1 MLGVTSLSDPVSEL
15 AGVGPKRAQALRSL
29 AIENVNDL
37 LTYFPFRYEDLQAKD
52 PTELTDQAKVTL
64 KGTVAAAP
72 VISRFGR
79 RKTRLTFRLLLDE
92 HTIIPVTFFNQPWLK
107 DKLEVGKELAVYGR
121 FDAKRQSL
129 SGMKI
134 IAGADGGG
142 MGSIYPANKEVR
154 QGTIQKLVESAFET
168 YAPVIVDLI
177 PEPLRDEY
185 RLLHRREMIHD
196 MHFPASDRAAQA
208 ARRTA
213 KFEEF
218 YLFEVRLQ
226 VVKQQDHTLH
236 GQALTYDL
244 PRLKDFIAA
253 LPYEL
258 TAAQKR
264 VVNEICYDLKRPIHM
279 NRLLQGDVGSGK
291 TVVAAIAMYAAI
303 TAGAQA
309 ALMAPTEILAE
320 QHANNLAKL
329 FADFPV
335 NVALLTGATKPA
347 ARKTLL
353 PQIAKG
359 TVNLIVGTH
368 ALIQPEVDY
377 ADLGLAVIDEQHRF
391 GVNQRQA
398 LREKGQQPDVLAM
411 TATPIPR
418 TLAITA
424 YGEMDVSVI
433 NELPA
438 GRQPIKTS
446 WIRSNQVD
454 STLREVKAEL
464 SSGSQAYVVT
474 PLIEESEAVD
484 MKNAEA
490 IYERFKEQFE
500 PTYRVGL
507 LHGRMKNDEK
517 NAVMDAFKNNEFQ
530 VLVATTVIEVGVDVP
545 NATVMM
551 IYDADHFGLAQ
562 LHQLRGRVGRG
573 KKASACILIA
583 DPKNELAVERMT
595 TMTSTNDGFVLSQ
608 KDLELR
614 GPGDILGKKQSGVPD
629 FKVGDPVAD
638 LNILSVAQQAAKE
651 TVASP
656 NWADKDANLALAAFL
671 STTAHQNTTMD

>member
-1 MLGVTSLSDPVSEL
+1 MASLSDSVATL
-15 AGVGPKRAQALRSL
+15 AGVGPKRVQALKSL
-29 AIENVNDL
+29 DIENINDL
-37 LTYFPFRYEDLQAKD
+37 LTYFPFRYEDLEAKD
-52 PTELTDQAKVTL
+52 PAELTDQAKVTL
-64 KGTVAAAP
+64 KGTVAAMP
-72 VISRFGR
+72 VLTRFGR
-79 RKTRLTFRLLLDE
+79 KKNRLNFRLLVDE

-107 DKLEVGKELAVYGR
+107 DQLEVGAELVIYGR

-129 SGMKI
+129 AGMKI
-134 IAGADGGG
+134 LASADSG
-142 MGSIYPANKEVR
+142 MESIYPANKEIR
-154 QGTIQKLVESAFET
+154 QGTVKKLVESAYED
-168 YAPVIVDLI
+168 YSPVIVDLI
-177 PEPLRDEY
+177 PETLREQY

-196 MHFPASDRAAQA
+196 MHFPANDAAAQA

-218 YLFEVRLQ
+218 YLFELRLQ
-226 VVKQQDHTLH
+226 IVRQQDHTLH
-236 GQALTYDL
+236 GQAFHYDL
-244 PRLKDFIAA
+244 AKLKAFIDS

-264 VVNEICYDLKRPIHM
+264 VVNEICFDLKRPVHM

-335 NVALLTGATKPA
+335 NVALLTGATKAA

-353 PQIAKG
+353 PQIAEG
-359 TVNLIVGTH
+359 GVDLLIGTH
-368 ALIQPEVDY
+368 ALIQPEVTY
-377 ADLGLAVIDEQHRF
+377 HHLGLAVIDEQHRF

-454 STLREVKAEL
+454 ATLREVKAEL
-464 SSGSQAYVVT
+464 STGSQAYVVT

-490 IYERFKEQFE
+490 IYARFKEEFE
-500 PTYRVGL
+500 PDYKVGL
-507 LHGRMKNDEK
+507 LHGRMKDDEK
-517 NAVMDAFKNNEFQ
+517 NAIMAAFKANEFQ

-545 NATVMM
+545 NATLMI
-551 IYDADHFGLAQ
+551 IYDADHFGLSQ

-573 KKASACILIA
+573 SRASACILIA
-583 DPKNELAVERMT
+583 DPKNQLAIERMT

-614 GPGDILGKKQSGVPD
+614 GPGDILGRKQSGVPD

-638 LNILSVAQQAAKE
+638 LNILSAAQQAAKE
-651 TVASP
+651 TVSSP
-656 NWADKDANLALAAFL
+656 NWADKDQNLALAAFL
-671 STTAHQNTTMD
+671 SMTAHKNMTMD

>member
-1 MLGVTSLSDPVSEL
+1 MTSLSDSVATL
-15 AGVGPKRAQALRSL
+15 AGVGPKRVQALKGL
-29 AIENVNDL
+29 EIANINDL

-52 PTELTDQAKVTL
+52 PAELTDQAKVTL
-64 KGTVAAAP
+64 KGTVAGAP
-72 VISRFGR
+72 VLTRFGR
-79 RKTRLTFRLLLDE
+79 KKNRLNFRLLLDE
-92 HTIIPVTFFNQPWLK
+92 HTVIPVTFFNQPWLK
-107 DKLEVGKELAVYGR
+107 DKLEVGNEIVVYGR

-129 SGMKI
+129 AGMKI
-134 IAGADGGG
+134 LASADSG
-142 MGSIYPANKEVR
+142 MGSIYPANKEIR
-154 QGTIQKLVESAFET
+154 QGTIQKLVESA
-168 YAPVIVDLI
+168 YAAYEPVIVDLI
-177 PEPLRDEY
+177 PEDLREQY
-185 RLLHRREMIHD
+185 RLLHRKQMIHD
-196 MHFPASDRAAQA
+196 MHFPADANAAQA

-218 YLFEVRLQ
+218 YLFELRLQ
-226 VVKQQDHTLH
+226 IVRQQDHTLH
-236 GQALTYDL
+236 GQALHYDL
-244 PRLKDFIAA
+244 PKLKAFIDS

-258 TAAQKR
+258 TRAQKK
-264 VVNEICYDLKRPIHM
+264 VVNEICFDLKRPVHM

-335 NVALLTGATKPA
+335 NVALLTGATKAA

-353 PQIAKG
+353 PQIKNG
-359 TVNLIVGTH
+359 GVNLLIGTH
-368 ALIQPEVDY
+368 ALIQPEVAY
-377 ADLGLAVIDEQHRF
+377 QHLGLAVIDEQHRF

-438 GRQPIKTS
+438 GRQPIKTT

-454 STLREVKAEL
+454 ATLRQVKAEL
-464 SSGSQAYVVT
+464 STGSQAYVVT

-490 IYERFKEQFE
+490 IYARFKEQFE
-500 PTYRVGL
+500 PDYKVGL
-507 LHGRMKNDEK
+507 LHGQMKDDEK
-517 NAVMDAFKNNEFQ
+517 NAIMTAFKANEFQ

-545 NATVMM
+545 NATLMI

-573 KKASACILIA
+573 KRASACILIA
-583 DPKNELAVERMT
+583 DPKNQLAVERMT
-595 TMTSTNDGFVLSQ
+595 TMTSTTDGFVLSQ

-614 GPGDILGKKQSGVPD
+614 GPGDILGRKQSGVPD

-656 NWADKDANLALAAFL
+656 DWADKDQNLALAAFL

>member
-1 MLGVTSLSDPVSEL
+1 MASLSDSVASL
-15 AGVGPKRAQALRSL
+15 AGVGPKRVQALKSL
-29 AIENVNDL
+29 DIENINDL
-37 LTYFPFRYEDLQAKD
+37 LTYFPFRYEDLEAKD
-52 PTELTDQAKVTL
+52 PAELTDQAKVTL
-64 KGTVAAAP
+64 KGTVAAMP
-72 VISRFGR
+72 VLTRFGR
-79 RKTRLTFRLLLDE
+79 KKNRLNFRLLVDE

-107 DKLEVGKELAVYGR
+107 DQLEVGAELVIYGR

-129 SGMKI
+129 AGMKI
-134 IAGADGGG
+134 LASADSG
-142 MGSIYPANKEVR
+142 MGSIYPANKEIR
-154 QGTIQKLVESAFET
+154 QGTVKKLVESAYED
-168 YAPVIVDLI
+168 YSPVIVDLI
-177 PEPLRDEY
+177 PEALREQY

-196 MHFPASDRAAQA
+196 MHFPADDAAAQA

-218 YLFEVRLQ
+218 YLFELRLQ
-226 VVKQQDHTLH
+226 IVRQQDHTLH
-236 GQALTYDL
+236 GQAFHYDL
-244 PRLKDFIAA
+244 AKLKAFIDS

-264 VVNEICYDLKRPIHM
+264 VVNEICFDLKRPVHM

-335 NVALLTGATKPA
+335 NVALLTGATKAA

-353 PQIAKG
+353 PQIAEG
-359 TVNLIVGTH
+359 GVDLLIGTH
-368 ALIQPEVDY
+368 ALIQPEVTY
-377 ADLGLAVIDEQHRF
+377 HHLGLAVIDEQHRF

-398 LREKGQQPDVLAM
+398 LREKGRQPDVLAM

-454 STLREVKAEL
+454 ATLREVKAEL
-464 SSGSQAYVVT
+464 STGSQAYVVT

-490 IYERFKEQFE
+490 IYARFKEEFE
-500 PTYRVGL
+500 PDYKVGL
-507 LHGRMKNDEK
+507 LHGRMKDDEK
-517 NAVMDAFKNNEFQ
+517 NAIMAAFKANEFQ

-545 NATVMM
+545 NATLMI
-551 IYDADHFGLAQ
+551 IYDADHFGLSQ

-573 KKASACILIA
+573 SRASACILIA
-583 DPKNELAVERMT
+583 DPKNQLAIERMT

-614 GPGDILGKKQSGVPD
+614 GPGDILGRKQSGVPD

-638 LNILSVAQQAAKE
+638 LNILSAAQQAAKE
-651 TVASP
+651 TVSSP
-656 NWADKDANLALAAFL
+656 NWADKDQNLALAAFL
-671 STTAHQNTTMD
+671 SMTAHKNMTMD

>member
-1 MLGVTSLSDPVSEL
+1 MASLSDSVASL
-15 AGVGPKRAQALRSL
+15 NGVGPKRVQALKEL
-29 AIENVNDL
+29 DIENVNDL

-52 PTELTDQAKVTL
+52 PAELTDQAKVTL
-64 KGTVAAAP
+64 KGTVAAEP
-72 VISRFGR
+72 VLTRFGR
-79 RKTRLTFRLLLDE
+79 KKNRLNFRLVLTD
-92 HTIIPVTFFNQPWLK
+92 HNVIPVTFFNQPWLR
-107 DKLEVGKELAVYGR
+107 DQIEVGRELVVYGR
-121 FDAKRQSL
+121 FDAKRQSMA
-129 SGMKI
+129 GMKLLTS
-134 IAGADGGG
+134 ANGS
-142 MGSIYPANKEVR
+142 MGSIYPANKEIR
-154 QGTIQKLVESAFET
+154 QATIKKLVTEAYDAYE
-168 YAPVIVDLI
+168 PVIVDLI
-177 PEPLRDEY
+177 PETLRDQY
-185 RLLHRREMIHD
+185 RLLHRRQMIHD
-196 MHFPASDRAAQA
+196 MHFPADAQAAQA

-218 YLFEVRLQ
+218 FLFELRLQ
-226 VVKQQDHTLH
+226 IVKQQDHTLH

-244 PRLKDFIAA
+244 PDLKRFIGS

-258 TAAQKR
+258 TAAQKK
-264 VVNEICYDLKRPIHM
+264 VVNEICFDLKRPIHM

-303 TAGAQA
+303 TSGTQA
-309 ALMAPTEILAE
+309 VLMAPTEILAE

-347 ARKTLL
+347 ARKVLL
-353 PQIAKG
+353 PQIANG
-359 TVNLIVGTH
+359 EVNLVVGTH
-368 ALIQPEVDY
+368 ALIQPDVHY
-377 ADLGLAVIDEQHRF
+377 HHLGLAVIDEQHRF

-398 LREKGQQPDVLAM
+398 LRQKGAQPDILAM

-424 YGEMDVSVI
+424 YGEMDVSII

-438 GRQPIKTS
+438 GRQPIQTT
-446 WIRSNQVD
+446 WIRSNQET
-454 STLREVKAEL
+454 SMLREVKAEL
-464 SSGSQAYVVT
+464 AAGSQAYVVT

-490 IYERFKEQFE
+490 IYQRFQETFE
-500 PTYRVGL
+500 PQYKVGL

-517 NAVMDAFKNNEFQ
+517 NAIMDAFKANEFQ

-545 NATVMM
+545 NATLMM

-573 KKASACILIA
+573 QKASKCILIA
-583 DPKNELAVERMT
+583 DPKNQLAIERMT
-595 TMTSTNDGFVLSQ
+595 TMTSTTDGFVLSQ

-614 GPGDILGKKQSGVPD
+614 GPGDVLGRKQSGVPE

-638 LNILSVAQQAAKE
+638 LNILSTAQQVAK
-651 TVASP
+651 TIVTQDDWASQ
-656 NWADKDANLALAAFL
+656 DENLPVAAFL
-671 STTAHQNTTMD
+671 TTTAHQTTTMD

>member
-1 MLGVTSLSDPVSEL
+1 MASLSDSVATL
-15 AGVGPKRAQALRSL
+15 AGVGPKRVQALKSL
-29 AIENVNDL
+29 DIENINDL
-37 LTYFPFRYEDLQAKD
+37 LTYFPFRYEDLEAKD
-52 PTELTDQAKVTL
+52 PAELTDQAKVTL
-64 KGTVAAAP
+64 KGTVAAMP
-72 VISRFGR
+72 VLTRFGR
-79 RKTRLTFRLLLDE
+79 KKNRLNFRLLVDE

-107 DKLEVGKELAVYGR
+107 DQLEVGAELVIYGR

-129 SGMKI
+129 AGMKI
-134 IAGADGGG
+134 LASADSG
-142 MGSIYPANKEVR
+142 MGSIYPANKEIR
-154 QGTIQKLVESAFET
+154 QGTVKKLVESAYED
-168 YAPVIVDLI
+168 YSPVIVDLI
-177 PEPLRDEY
+177 PEALREQY
-185 RLLHRREMIHD
+185 RLLHRRGMIHD
-196 MHFPASDRAAQA
+196 MHFPADDAAAQA

-218 YLFEVRLQ
+218 YLFELRLQ
-226 VVKQQDHTLH
+226 IVRQQDHTLH
-236 GQALTYDL
+236 GQAFHYDL
-244 PRLKDFIAA
+244 AKLKAFIDS

-264 VVNEICYDLKRPIHM
+264 VVNEICFDLKRPVHM

-335 NVALLTGATKPA
+335 NVALLTGATKAA

-353 PQIAKG
+353 PQIAEG
-359 TVNLIVGTH
+359 GVDLLIGTH
-368 ALIQPEVDY
+368 ALIQPEVTY
-377 ADLGLAVIDEQHRF
+377 HHLGLAVIDEQHRF

-454 STLREVKAEL
+454 ATLREVKAEL
-464 SSGSQAYVVT
+464 STGSQAYVVT

-490 IYERFKEQFE
+490 IYARFKEEFE
-500 PTYRVGL
+500 PDYKVGL
-507 LHGRMKNDEK
+507 LHGRMKDDEK
-517 NAVMDAFKNNEFQ
+517 NAIMAAFKANEFQ

-545 NATVMM
+545 NATLMI
-551 IYDADHFGLAQ
+551 IYDADHFGLSQ

-573 KKASACILIA
+573 SRASACILIA
-583 DPKNELAVERMT
+583 DPKNQLAIERMT

-614 GPGDILGKKQSGVPD
+614 GPGDILGRKQSGVPD

-638 LNILSVAQQAAKE
+638 LNILSAAQQAAKE
-651 TVASP
+651 TVSSP
-656 NWADKDANLALAAFL
+656 NWADKDQNLALAAFL
-671 STTAHQNTTMD
+671 SMTAHKNMTMD

>member
-1 MLGVTSLSDPVSEL
+1 MTSLSDSVATL
-15 AGVGPKRAQALRSL
+15 AGVGPKRVQALKSL
-29 AIENVNDL
+29 DIENINDL

-52 PTELTDQAKVTL
+52 PAELTDQAKVTL
-64 KGTVAAAP
+64 KGTVAGAP
-72 VISRFGR
+72 VLTRFGR
-79 RKTRLTFRLLLDE
+79 KKNRLNFRLLLDE
-92 HTIIPVTFFNQPWLK
+92 HTVIPVTFFNQPWLK
-107 DKLEVGKELAVYGR
+107 DKLEVGNEIVVYGR

-129 SGMKI
+129 AGMKI
-134 IAGADGGG
+134 LASADSG
-142 MGSIYPANKEVR
+142 MGSIYPANKEIR
-154 QGTIQKLVESAFET
+154 QGTIQKLVESAFDT
-168 YAPVIVDLI
+168 YEPVIVDLI
-177 PEPLRDEY
+177 PEGLRDQY
-185 RLLHRREMIHD
+185 RLLHRKQMIHD
-196 MHFPASDRAAQA
+196 MHFPADANAAQA

-218 YLFEVRLQ
+218 YLFELRLQ
-226 VVKQQDHTLH
+226 IVREQDHTLH
-236 GQALTYDL
+236 GKALHYDL
-244 PRLKDFIAA
+244 AKLKAFIDS

-258 TAAQKR
+258 TGAQKK
-264 VVNEICYDLKRPIHM
+264 VVNEICFDLKRPVHM

-335 NVALLTGATKPA
+335 NVALLTGATKAA

-353 PQIAKG
+353 PQIKQG
-359 TVNLIVGTH
+359 GVDLLIGTH

-377 ADLGLAVIDEQHRF
+377 HDLGLAVIDEQHRF

-438 GRQPIKTS
+438 GRQPIKTT

-454 STLREVKAEL
+454 ATLRQVKAEL
-464 SSGSQAYVVT
+464 STGSQAYVVT

-490 IYERFKEQFE
+490 IYERFKEEFE
-500 PTYRVGL
+500 PTYKVGL
-507 LHGRMKNDEK
+507 LHGRMKDDEK
-517 NAVMDAFKNNEFQ
+517 NAIMDAFKANEFQ

-545 NATVMM
+545 NATLMM

-573 KKASACILIA
+573 TRASACILIA
-583 DPKNELAVERMT
+583 DPKNQLAVERMT

-614 GPGDILGKKQSGVPD
+614 GPGDILGRKQSGVPD

-638 LNILSVAQQAAKE
+638 LNILSAAQQAAKE

-656 NWADKDANLALAAFL
+656 NWADKDDNLALAAFL
-671 STTAHQNTTMD
+671 STTAHRNTTMD

>member
-1 MLGVTSLSDPVSEL
+1 MASLSDSVATL
-15 AGVGPKRAQALRSL
+15 AGVGPKRVQALKSL
-29 AIENVNDL
+29 DIENINDL
-37 LTYFPFRYEDLQAKD
+37 LTYFPFRYEDLEAKD
-52 PTELTDQAKVTL
+52 PAELTDQAKVTL
-64 KGTVAAAP
+64 KGTVAAMP
-72 VISRFGR
+72 VLTRFGR
-79 RKTRLTFRLLLDE
+79 KKNRLNFRLLVDE

-107 DKLEVGKELAVYGR
+107 DQLEVGAELVIYGR

-129 SGMKI
+129 AGMKI
-134 IAGADGGG
+134 LASADSG
-142 MGSIYPANKEVR
+142 MGSIYPANKEIR
-154 QGTIQKLVESAFET
+154 QGTVKKLVESAYED
-168 YAPVIVDLI
+168 YSPVIVDLI
-177 PEPLRDEY
+177 PETLREQY

-196 MHFPASDRAAQA
+196 MHFPADDAAAQA

-218 YLFEVRLQ
+218 YLFELRLQ
-226 VVKQQDHTLH
+226 IVRQQDHTLH
-236 GQALTYDL
+236 GQAFHYDL
-244 PRLKDFIAA
+244 AKLKAFIDS

-264 VVNEICYDLKRPIHM
+264 VVNEICFDLKRPIHM

-335 NVALLTGATKPA
+335 NVALLTGATKAA

-353 PQIAKG
+353 PQIAEG
-359 TVNLIVGTH
+359 GVDLLIGTH
-368 ALIQPEVDY
+368 ALIQPEVTY
-377 ADLGLAVIDEQHRF
+377 HHLGLAVIDEQHRF

-454 STLREVKAEL
+454 ATLREVKAEL
-464 SSGSQAYVVT
+464 STGSQAYVVT

-490 IYERFKEQFE
+490 IYARFKEEFE
-500 PTYRVGL
+500 PDYKVGL
-507 LHGRMKNDEK
+507 LHGRMKDDEK
-517 NAVMDAFKNNEFQ
+517 NAIMAAFKANEFQ

-545 NATVMM
+545 NATLMI
-551 IYDADHFGLAQ
+551 IYDADHFGLSQ

-573 KKASACILIA
+573 TRASACILIA
-583 DPKNELAVERMT
+583 DPKNQLAIERMT

-614 GPGDILGKKQSGVPD
+614 GPGDILGRKQSGVPD
-629 FKVGDPVAD
+629 FKVGDPIAD
-638 LNILSVAQQAAKE
+638 LNILSAAQQAAKE
-651 TVASP
+651 TVSSP
-656 NWADKDANLALAAFL
+656 NWADKDQNLALAAFL
-671 STTAHQNTTMD
+671 SMTAHKNMTMD

>member
-1 MLGVTSLSDPVSEL
+1 MASLSDSVASL
-15 AGVGPKRAQALRSL
+15 NGVGPKRVQALKEL
-29 AIENVNDL
+29 DIENVNDL

-52 PTELTDQAKVTL
+52 PAELTDQAKVTL
-64 KGTVAAAP
+64 KGTVAAEP
-72 VISRFGR
+72 VLTRFGR
-79 RKTRLTFRLLLDE
+79 KKNRLNFRLVLTD
-92 HTIIPVTFFNQPWLK
+92 HNVIPVTFFNQPWLR
-107 DKLEVGKELAVYGR
+107 DQIEVGQELVVYGR
-121 FDAKRQSL
+121 FDAKRQSMA
-129 SGMKI
+129 GMKLLTS
-134 IAGADGGG
+134 ANGS
-142 MGSIYPANKEVR
+142 MGSIYPANKAIR
-154 QGTIQKLVESAFET
+154 QATIKKLVTEAYDAYE
-168 YAPVIVDLI
+168 PVIVDLI
-177 PEPLRDEY
+177 PETLRDQY
-185 RLLHRREMIHD
+185 RLLHRRQMIHD
-196 MHFPASDRAAQA
+196 MHFPADAQAAQA

-218 YLFEVRLQ
+218 FLFELRLQ
-226 VVKQQDHTLH
+226 IVKQQDHTLH

-244 PRLKDFIAA
+244 PDLKRFIGS

-258 TAAQKR
+258 TAAQKK
-264 VVNEICYDLKRPIHM
+264 VVNEICFDLKRPIHM

-303 TAGAQA
+303 TAGTQA
-309 ALMAPTEILAE
+309 VLMAPTEILAE

-347 ARKTLL
+347 ARKVLL
-353 PQIAKG
+353 PQIANG
-359 TVNLIVGTH
+359 EVNLVVGTH
-368 ALIQPEVDY
+368 ALIQPDVHY
-377 ADLGLAVIDEQHRF
+377 HHLGLAVIDEQHRF

-398 LREKGQQPDVLAM
+398 LRQKGAQPDILAM

-424 YGEMDVSVI
+424 YGEMDVSII

-438 GRQPIKTS
+438 GRQPIQTT
-446 WIRSNQVD
+446 WIRSNQET
-454 STLREVKAEL
+454 SMLREVKAEL
-464 SSGSQAYVVT
+464 AAGSQAYVVT

-490 IYERFKEQFE
+490 IYQRFQETFE
-500 PTYRVGL
+500 PQYKVGL

-517 NAVMDAFKNNEFQ
+517 NAIMDAFKANEFQ

-545 NATVMM
+545 NATLMM

-573 KKASACILIA
+573 QKASKCILIA
-583 DPKNELAVERMT
+583 DPKNQLAIERMT
-595 TMTSTNDGFVLSQ
+595 TMTSTTDGFVLSQ

-614 GPGDILGKKQSGVPD
+614 GPGDVLGRKQSGVPE

-638 LNILSVAQQAAKE
+638 LNILSTAQQAAK
-651 TVASP
+651 TIVMQDDWASQ
-656 NWADKDANLALAAFL
+656 DENLPVAAFL
-671 STTAHQNTTMD
+671 TTTAHQTTTMD

>member
-1 MLGVTSLSDPVSEL
+1 MASLSDSVATL
-15 AGVGPKRAQALRSL
+15 AGVGPKRVQALKSL
-29 AIENVNDL
+29 DIENINDL
-37 LTYFPFRYEDLQAKD
+37 LTYFPFRYEDLEAKD
-52 PTELTDQAKVTL
+52 PAELTDQAKVTL
-64 KGTVAAAP
+64 KGTVAAMP
-72 VISRFGR
+72 VLTRFGR
-79 RKTRLTFRLLLDE
+79 KKNRLNFRLLVDE

-107 DKLEVGKELAVYGR
+107 DQLEVGAELVIYGR

-129 SGMKI
+129 AGMKI
-134 IAGADGGG
+134 LASADSG
-142 MGSIYPANKEVR
+142 MGSIYPANKEIR
-154 QGTIQKLVESAFET
+154 QGTVKKLVESAYED
-168 YAPVIVDLI
+168 YSPVIVDLI
-177 PEPLRDEY
+177 PEALREQY

-196 MHFPASDRAAQA
+196 MHFPADDAAAQA

-218 YLFEVRLQ
+218 YLFELRLQ
-226 VVKQQDHTLH
+226 IVRQQDHTLH
-236 GQALTYDL
+236 GQAFHYDL
-244 PRLKDFIAA
+244 AKLKAFIDS

-264 VVNEICYDLKRPIHM
+264 VVNEICFDLKRPIHM

-335 NVALLTGATKPA
+335 NVALLTGATKAA

-353 PQIAKG
+353 PQIAEG
-359 TVNLIVGTH
+359 GVDLLIGTH
-368 ALIQPEVDY
+368 ALIQPEVTY
-377 ADLGLAVIDEQHRF
+377 HHLGLAVIDEQHRF

-454 STLREVKAEL
+454 ATLREVKAEL
-464 SSGSQAYVVT
+464 STGSQAYVVT

-490 IYERFKEQFE
+490 IYARFKEEFE
-500 PTYRVGL
+500 PDYKVGL
-507 LHGRMKNDEK
+507 LHGRMKDDEK
-517 NAVMDAFKNNEFQ
+517 NAIMAAFKANEFQ

-545 NATVMM
+545 NATLMI
-551 IYDADHFGLAQ
+551 IYDADHFGLSQ

-573 KKASACILIA
+573 SRASACILIA
-583 DPKNELAVERMT
+583 DPKNQLAIERMT

-614 GPGDILGKKQSGVPD
+614 GPGDILGRKQSGVPD

-638 LNILSVAQQAAKE
+638 LNILSAAQQAAKE
-651 TVASP
+651 TVSSP
-656 NWADKDANLALAAFL
+656 NWADKDQNLALAAFL
-671 STTAHQNTTMD
+671 SMTAHKNMTMD

>member
-1 MLGVTSLSDPVSEL
+1 MASLSDSVDSL
-15 AGVGPKRAQALRSL
+15 SGVGPKRVQALKEL
-29 AIENVNDL
+29 DIDNINDL

-52 PTELTDQAKVTL
+52 PAELSDQAKVTL
-64 KGTVAAAP
+64 KGTVAAEP
-72 VISRFGR
+72 VLTRFGR
-79 RKTRLTFRLLLDE
+79 KKNRLNFRLLLDD
-92 HTIIPVTFFNQPWLK
+92 HTIIPVTFFNQPWLR
-107 DKLEVGKELAVYGR
+107 DQIETGQPLVVYGR

-129 SGMKI
+129 SGMKLLSS
-134 IAGADGGG
+134 ANGA
-142 MGSIYPANKEVR
+142 MGSIYPANKEIR
-154 QGTIQKLVESAFET
+154 QGTIKKLVQQAYDAYE
-168 YAPVIVDLI
+168 PVIVDLI
-177 PEPLRDEY
+177 PETLRDQY
-185 RLLHRREMIHD
+185 RLLHRRQMIHD
-196 MHFPASDRAAQA
+196 MHFPADANAAQA

-218 YLFEVRLQ
+218 FVFELRLQ
-226 VVKQQDHTLH
+226 IIKQQDHTLN
-236 GQALTYDL
+236 GQALAYDL
-244 PRLKDFIAA
+244 SALKQFIAS

-258 TAAQKR
+258 TQAQKK

-309 ALMAPTEILAE
+309 VLMAPTEILAE

-347 ARKTLL
+347 ARKVLL
-353 PQIAKG
+353 PQIANG
-359 TVNLIVGTH
+359 EVNLVVGTH
-368 ALIQPEVDY
+368 ALIQPEVHY
-377 ADLGLAVIDEQHRF
+377 HELGFAVIDEQHRF

-398 LREKGQQPDVLAM
+398 LRQKGTQPDILAM

-438 GRQPIKTS
+438 GRQPITTT
-446 WIRSNQVD
+446 WIRSNQEP
-454 STLREVKAEL
+454 SMLGEVKAEL
-464 SSGSQAYVVT
+464 AAGSQAYVVT

-490 IYERFKEQFE
+490 IYERFKETFE
-500 PTYRVGL
+500 PQYKVGL

-517 NAVMDAFKNNEFQ
+517 NAIMDAFKANDFQ

-545 NATVMM
+545 NATLMM

-573 KKASACILIA
+573 QKASRCILIA
-583 DPKNELAVERMT
+583 DPKNQTAIERMT
-595 TMTSTNDGFVLSQ
+595 TMTTTIDGFLLSQ

-614 GPGDILGKKQSGVPD
+614 GAGDVLGRRQSGVPE

-638 LNILSVAQQAAKE
+638 LNILSVAQQAAKS
-651 TVASP
+651 VVDQDD
-656 NWADKDANLALAAFL
+656 WANQDANLPVAAFL
-671 STTAHQNTTMD
+671 TTTAHQTTTMD

>member
-1 MLGVTSLSDPVSEL
+1 MASLSDSVATL
-15 AGVGPKRAQALRSL
+15 AGVGPKRVQALKSL
-29 AIENVNDL
+29 DIENINDL
-37 LTYFPFRYEDLQAKD
+37 LTYFPFRYEDLEAKD
-52 PTELTDQAKVTL
+52 PAELTDQAKVTL
-64 KGTVAAAP
+64 KGTVAAMP
-72 VISRFGR
+72 VLTRFGR
-79 RKTRLTFRLLLDE
+79 KKNRLNFRLLVDE

-107 DKLEVGKELAVYGR
+107 DQLEVGAELVIYGR

-129 SGMKI
+129 AGMKI
-134 IAGADGGG
+134 LASADSG
-142 MGSIYPANKEVR
+142 MGSIYPANKEIR
-154 QGTIQKLVESAFET
+154 QGTVKKLVESAYED
-168 YAPVIVDLI
+168 YSPVIVDLI
-177 PEPLRDEY
+177 PEALREQY
-185 RLLHRREMIHD
+185 RLLHRRDMIHD
-196 MHFPASDRAAQA
+196 MHFPTDDAAAQA

-218 YLFEVRLQ
+218 YLFELRLQ
-226 VVKQQDHTLH
+226 IVRQQDHTLH
-236 GQALTYDL
+236 GQAFHYDL
-244 PRLKDFIAA
+244 AKLKAFIDS

-264 VVNEICYDLKRPIHM
+264 VVNEICFDLKRPVHM

-335 NVALLTGATKPA
+335 NVALLTGATKTA

-353 PQIAKG
+353 PQIAEG
-359 TVNLIVGTH
+359 GVDLLIGTH
-368 ALIQPEVDY
+368 ALIQPEVTY
-377 ADLGLAVIDEQHRF
+377 HHLGLAVIDEQHRF

-454 STLREVKAEL
+454 ATLREVKAEL
-464 SSGSQAYVVT
+464 STGSQAYVVT

-490 IYERFKEQFE
+490 IYARFKEEFE
-500 PTYRVGL
+500 PDYKVGL
-507 LHGRMKNDEK
+507 LHGRMKDDEK
-517 NAVMDAFKNNEFQ
+517 NAIMAAFKANEFQ

-545 NATVMM
+545 NATLMI
-551 IYDADHFGLAQ
+551 IYDADHFGLSQ

-573 KKASACILIA
+573 SRASACILIA
-583 DPKNELAVERMT
+583 DPKNQLAIERMT

-614 GPGDILGKKQSGVPD
+614 GPGDILGRKQSGVPD

-638 LNILSVAQQAAKE
+638 LNILSAAQQAAKE
-651 TVASP
+651 TVSSP
-656 NWADKDANLALAAFL
+656 NWADKDQNLALAAFL
-671 STTAHQNTTMD
+671 SMTAHKNMTMD

>member
-1 MLGVTSLSDPVSEL
+1 MPSLSDSVSVL
-15 AGVGPKRAQALRSL
+15 AGVGPKRVAALKEL
-29 AIENVNDL
+29 DINNINDL

-52 PTELTDQAKVTL
+52 PSELTDQAKVTL
-64 KGTVAAAP
+64 KGTVAVVP
-72 VISRFGR
+72 VLTRFGR
-79 RKTRLTFRLLLDE
+79 KKNRLNFRLLIDE

-107 DKLEVGKELAVYGR
+107 DQLEVGSEVVVYGR

-134 IAGADGGG
+134 LASAANA
-142 MGSIYPANKEVR
+142 MGSIYPANKSIR
-154 QGTIQKLVESAFET
+154 QGTIKQLVEAAYDQYSEK
-168 YAPVIVDLI
+168 IVDLV
-177 PEPLRDEY
+177 PEPLRDQY
-185 RLLHRREMIHD
+185 HLLHRREMIHD
-196 MHFPASDRAAQA
+196 MHFPADDAAAQA

-218 YLFEVRLQ
+218 YLFEIRLQ
-226 VVKQQDHTLH
+226 IVRQQDHTLH
-236 GQALTYDL
+236 GQTLAYDL
-244 PRLKDFIAA
+244 KALKAFIDS

-264 VVNEICYDLKRPIHM
+264 VVNEICFDLKRPIHM

-303 TAGAQA
+303 TAGTQA
-309 ALMAPTEILAE
+309 VLMAPTEILAE
-320 QHANNLAKL
+320 QHADNLAKL

-353 PQIAKG
+353 PQIANG
-359 TVNLIVGTH
+359 TVNLIIGTH
-368 ALIQPEVDY
+368 ALIQPEVTY
-377 ADLGLAVIDEQHRF
+377 HHLGLAVIDEQHRF
-391 GVNQRQA
+391 GVNQRRA

-438 GRQPIKTS
+438 GRQPIKTT

-454 STLREVKAEL
+454 SVLREVKAEL
-464 SSGSQAYVVT
+464 STGSQAYVVT

-490 IYERFKEQFE
+490 IYDRFKEEYE
-500 PTYRVGL
+500 PTYQVGL

-517 NAVMDAFKNNEFQ
+517 NSIMADFKANKFQ

-545 NATVMM
+545 NATLML

-573 KKASACILIA
+573 QKASACILIA
-583 DPKNELAVERMT
+583 DPKNQVAIERMT
-595 TMTSTNDGFVLSQ
+595 TMTNSNDGFVLAQ

-614 GPGDILGKKQSGVPD
+614 GAGDILGRKQSGVPD

-651 TVASP
+651 TVAAP
-656 NWADKDANLALAAFL
+656 NWDDKDANLALAAFL

>member
-1 MLGVTSLSDPVSEL
+1 MASLSDAVSQL
-15 AGVGPKRAQALRSL
+15 AGVGPKRVQALQSL
-29 AIENVNDL
+29 GIENMNDL

-52 PTELTDQAKVTL
+52 PAELTDQAKVTL
-64 KGTVAAAP
+64 KGTVAGAP
-72 VISRFGR
+72 VLTRFGR
-79 RKTRLTFRLLLDE
+79 KKNRLNFRLLVDE
-92 HTIIPVTFFNQPWLK
+92 HTAMPVTFFNQPWLK
-107 DKLEVGKELAVYGR
+107 DQLEVGNEIVVYGR

-129 SGMKI
+129 AGMKI
-134 IAGADGGG
+134 LASADSG
-142 MGSIYPANKEVR
+142 MGSIYPANKEIR
-154 QGTIQKLVESAFET
+154 QGTVKKLVAEAYEQ

-177 PEPLRDEY
+177 PETLREHY

-196 MHFPASDRAAQA
+196 MHFPADETAAQA

-218 YLFEVRLQ
+218 YLFELRLQ
-226 VVKQQDHTLH
+226 IVKLQDHTLH
-236 GQALTYDL
+236 GQPLAYDL
-244 PRLKDFIAA
+244 SKLKAFIAS

-264 VVNEICYDLKRPIHM
+264 VVNEICFDLKRPIHM

-335 NVALLTGATKPA
+335 NVALLTGATKAA

-353 PQIAKG
+353 PQIAQG
-359 TVNLIVGTH
+359 GVDLLIGTH
-368 ALIQPEVDY
+368 ALIQPEVTY
-377 ADLGLAVIDEQHRF
+377 HQLGLAVIDEQHRF

-438 GRQPIKTS
+438 GRQPIKTT

-454 STLREVKAEL
+454 ATLRQVKAEL
-464 SSGSQAYVVT
+464 STGSQAYVVT

-490 IYERFKEQFE
+490 IYERFKTEFE
-500 PTYRVGL
+500 PTYKVGL
-507 LHGRMKNDEK
+507 LHGRMKDDEK
-517 NAVMDAFKNNEFQ
+517 NAIMAAFKANEFQ

-545 NATVMM
+545 NATLMM

-573 KKASACILIA
+573 TRASACILIA
-583 DPKNELAVERMT
+583 DPKNQLAIERMT

-614 GPGDILGKKQSGVPD
+614 GPGDILGRKQSGVPD

-651 TVASP
+651 TVAAP
-656 NWADKDANLALAAFL
+656 NWAEKDANLALAAFL
-671 STTAHQNTTMD
+671 STTAHQTTTMD

>member
-1 MLGVTSLSDPVSEL
+1 MASLSDSVGEL
-15 AGVGPKRAQALRSL
+15 SGVGPKRVQALKEL
-29 AIENVNDL
+29 AIENINDL

-52 PTELTDQAKVTL
+52 PSELTDQAKITL
-64 KGTVAAAP
+64 KGTVAAEP
-72 VISRFGR
+72 VLTRFGR
-79 RKTRLTFRLLLDE
+79 KKNRLNFRLRLDA
-92 HTIIPVTFFNQPWLK
+92 HQIIPVTFFNQPWLR
-107 DKLEVGKELAVYGR
+107 DQITVGEPLIVYGR

-129 SGMKI
+129 AGMKLLSS
-134 IAGADGGG
+134 ANGA
-142 MGSIYPANKEVR
+142 MGSIYPANKEIR
-154 QGTIQKLVESAFET
+154 QGTIKKLVVAAYEQ

-177 PEPLRDEY
+177 PADLRKQY
-185 RLLHRREMIHD
+185 RLLPRKQMIHD
-196 MHFPASDRAAQA
+196 MHFPADAQAAQA

-218 YLFEVRLQ
+218 FIFELRLQ
-226 VVKQQDHTLH
+226 IMRQQDRTLY
-236 GQALTYDL
+236 GQPLSYDL
-244 PRLKDFIAA
+244 AALKAFIAS

-258 TAAQKR
+258 TGAQKK
-264 VVNEICYDLKRPIHM
+264 VVNEICFDLKRPVHM

-303 TAGAQA
+303 TAGTQA
-309 ALMAPTEILAE
+309 VLMAPTEILAE
-320 QHANNLAKL
+320 QHANNLAQL
-329 FADFPV
+329 FADLPV

-347 ARKTLL
+347 ARKVLL
-353 PQIAKG
+353 PQIAAG
-359 TVNLIVGTH
+359 EVNLIVGTH
-368 ALIQPEVDY
+368 ALIQPDVHY
-377 ADLGLAVIDEQHRF
+377 HQLGLAVIDEQHRF

-398 LREKGQQPDVLAM
+398 LRQKGAQPDVLAM

-438 GRQPIKTS
+438 GRQPIQTS
-446 WIRSNQVD
+446 WIRSNQET
-454 STLREVKAEL
+454 SMLRAVKAEL
-464 SSGSQAYVVT
+464 AAGSQAYVVT

-490 IYERFKEQFE
+490 IYQRFQDTFS
-500 PTYRVGL
+500 PQYRVGL

-517 NAVMDAFKNNEFQ
+517 NAIMAAFKNNEFQ

-545 NATVMM
+545 NATLML

-573 KKASACILIA
+573 QKASKCILIA
-583 DPKNELAVERMT
+583 DPKNQLAIERMT
-595 TMTSTNDGFVLSQ
+595 TMTQTTDGFVLSQ

-614 GPGDILGKKQSGVPD
+614 GPGDVLGHKQSGIPE

-638 LNILSVAQQAAKE
+638 LNILSAAQLAAKQLVSV
-651 TVASP
+651 TD
-656 NWADKDANLALAAFL
+656 WADQDANLAVAAFL
-671 STTAHQNTTMD
+671 STTAHQTTTMD

>member
-1 MLGVTSLSDPVSEL
+1 MASLNDAVSEL
-15 AGVGPKRAQALRSL
+15 SGVGPKRVQALKEL
-29 AIENVNDL
+29 DIENINDL

-52 PTELTDQAKVTL
+52 PSELTDQAKVTL
-64 KGTVAAAP
+64 KGTVAAEP
-72 VISRFGR
+72 VLTRFGR
-79 RKTRLTFRLLLDE
+79 KKTRLNFRLLLDD
-92 HTIIPVTFFNQPWLK
+92 HNVIPVTFFNQPWLR
-107 DKLEVGKELAVYGR
+107 DQIETGGQLVVYGR

-134 IAGADGGG
+134 LSSANGA
-142 MGSIYPANKEVR
+142 MGSIYPANKEIR
-154 QGTIQKLVESAFET
+154 QATIKKLVTAAYEA

-177 PEPLRDEY
+177 PAAVRDQY
-185 RLLHRREMIHD
+185 RLLHRKQMIHD
-196 MHFPASDRAAQA
+196 MHFPANATAAAA

-218 YLFEVRLQ
+218 FLFELRLQ
-226 VVKQQDHTLH
+226 IMKQQDHTLY
-236 GQALTYDL
+236 GQQLAYDL
-244 PRLKDFIAA
+244 PRLKAFIES

-258 TAAQKR
+258 TTAQKK

-303 TAGAQA
+303 TAGAQTV
-309 ALMAPTEILAE
+309 LMAPTEILAE

-347 ARKTLL
+347 ARKVLL
-353 PQIAKG
+353 PQIANG
-359 TVNLIVGTH
+359 EVNLVVGTH
-368 ALIQPEVDY
+368 ALIQPEVHY
-377 ADLGLAVIDEQHRF
+377 HHLGLAVIDEQHRF

-398 LREKGQQPDVLAM
+398 LRQKGAQPDILAM

-438 GRQPIKTS
+438 GRQPIQTT
-446 WIRSNQVD
+446 WIRSNQE
-454 STLREVKAEL
+454 STMLRRVKDEL
-464 SSGSQAYVVT
+464 AAGSQAYVVT

-490 IYERFKEQFE
+490 IYERFKAEFE
-500 PTYRVGL
+500 PRYKVGL

-517 NAVMDAFKNNEFQ
+517 NAIMDAFKANEFQ

-545 NATVMM
+545 NATLML

-573 KKASACILIA
+573 KKASTCILIA
-583 DPKNELAVERMT
+583 DPKNQLAIERMT
-595 TMTSTNDGFVLSQ
+595 TMTSTTDGFVLSQ

-614 GPGDILGKKQSGVPD
+614 GAGDVLGRRQSGVPD

-638 LNILSVAQQAAKE
+638 LNILSAAQQVAK
-651 TVASP
+651 TVVDEP
-656 NWADKDANLALAAFL
+656 DWENQDANLAVAAFL
-671 STTAHQNTTMD
+671 TTTAHQTTTMD